1 MGFLIG
7 FGIFL
12 FLLAVLLF
20 LPIYVRLYK
29 DEEGNAKFA
38 LKVAFFPIRLDQK
51 EKPKKKDSQ
60 VLDQLGLSHYTSTG
74 NLKKRISEKG
84 LTATLKEFTGILRLF
99 FSALGK
105 VARKFRV
112 CRAKLEIVTAGENAA
127 MEYGIVCA
135 ILYPLSALLQNHSQV
150 RFHAVQM
157 DVRCD
162 FEASQGDISY
172 DLVLRVFVGSLIP
185 ILFGILLNLWKEG
198 KSNEGK

>member
-20 LPIYVRLYK
+20 LPIYIRLYK
-29 DEEGNAKFA
+29 DEEGNVKLT
-38 LKVAFFPIRLDQK
+38 LKAAFFPIHLDKK
-51 EKPKKKDSQ
+51 EKHK
-60 VLDQLGLSHYTSTG
+60 VLEQLGLSHYTSTG
-74 NLKKRISEKG
+74 NLKKRINEKG

-105 VARKFRV
+105 IARKIRV
-112 CRAKLEIVTAGENAA
+112 CRAKLEVVTAGENAA

-135 ILYPLSALLQNHSQV
+135 TLYPFSALLQNHSQV
-150 RFHAVQM
+150 RFHAVKM

-172 DLVLRVFVGSLIP
+172 DLVLRVFLRSLIP
-185 ILFGILLNLWKEG
+185 ILFDVLWEPLKG
-198 KSNEGK
+198 GQVQ